1 MDNPTTGNVS
11 KGTKGSRGMKA
22 SLKDIAADMK
32 PAKPEPQAVKTV
44 EPKNYRTAET
54 RSDTRQ
60 ISGHFPADDV
70 KAFRLMAMQND
81 MDLQEM
87 MAEAFNMA
95 FERYGVP
102 NRFHIV
108 SGRRKRA

>member
-1 MDNPTTGNVS
+1 
-11 KGTKGSRGMKA
+11 MKT

-32 PAKPEPQAVKTV
+32 PAKPEAVPAQAV

-54 RSDTRQ
+54 RADTRQ
-60 ISGHFPADDV
+60 VSGHFPAEDV
-70 KAFRLMAMQND
+70 KAFKRMALEAD
-81 MDLQEM
+81 MDVQEM

-95 FERYGVP
+95 FERYGMP
-102 NRFHIV
+102 NRMEIV